1 MATMISLP
9 NNCRCSEIK
18 VSPSNWKRASASTKK
33 PWKIHYR
40 FYDPTFD
47 KPHQVTIKA
56 GINKVKDLDQRRG
69 LVEGLI
75 RLEKEKLQVKGY
87 NPITNSQIESLALDS
102 DISPNTFFVEA
113 LNKALDKLYIA
124 RRTKIDVKSVI
135 KGVETASK
143 QLRINTLPIS
153 AVSRKHLKKVLEQCG
168 KNNSRWSARRY
179 NLYRAYLLMLFKEL
193 VELETVG
200 FNPVRD
206 ISKMKE
212 TKRLRTV
219 LTDEQRKLI
228 NKHLQ
233 KVDYR
238 FWLFV
243 HLFFHS
249 GARLQELTQLK
260 KSDVNLSAQ
269 TYKTIVRKGKSYKE
283 VERTIKDVAIPFWE
297 GFTKDAQE
305 DDYLFGIDF
314 LPASKQMVPDTITR
328 RWQKWVKIGLK
339 IQVDLYSLK
348 HLNTTETV
356 GLVGEK
362 AAAQQNAHNTTA
374 MVISTYDVHRAGRQ
388 HDILK
393 SVNNKFA

>member
-1 MATMISLP
+1 MATMITVP

-18 VSPSNWKRASASTKK
+18 VSPSNWKKASASTKK

-40 FYDPTFD
+40 FFDPTFD
-47 KPHQVTIKA
+47 KPHQVIIKA
-56 GINKVKDLDQRRG
+56 GINKIKDLDQRRA
-69 LVEGLI
+69 LVVDLI
-75 RLEKEKLQVKGY
+75 RLETEKLLVKGY
-87 NPITNSQIESLALDS
+87 NPITNNQKEPLIEDS
-102 DISPNTFFVEA
+102 DISPNTLFVEA
-113 LNKALDKLYIA
+113 LNKALSKLSIA

-143 QLRINTLPIS
+143 QLRLDILPIT
-153 AVSRKHLKKVLEQCG
+153 AISRKHIKKVLEQCG

-179 NLYRAYLLMLFKEL
+179 NLYRAYLLMLYKEL

-212 TKRLRTV
+212 IKKLKTV
-219 LTDEQRKLI
+219 LTDEQRKSI

-233 KVDYR
+233 QVDYR
-238 FWLFV
+238 FWMFI

-260 KSDVNLSAQ
+260 RSDVNLTGQ
-269 TYKTIVRKGKSYKE
+269 TYKTIIRKGTSYKE
-283 VERTIKDVAIPFWE
+283 VERTIKDVAMPFWE
-297 GFTKDAQE
+297 EFIKDLQSE
-305 DDYLFGIDF
+305 DYLFGVNF
-314 LPASKQMVPDTITR
+314 FPANKPMVPDTITR
-328 RWQKWVKIGLK
+328 RWQKWVKIGLN

-356 GLVGEK
+356 GLVGDR
-362 AAAQQNAHNTTA
+362 AAAQQNAHTTTA
-374 MVISTYDVHRAGRQ
+374 MVVSTYDVHRAERQ
-388 HDILK
+388 HEILK
-393 SVNNKFA
+393 TVNNKFA